1 MKLDHIAIDVK
12 DPDWYIHFFEECFGE
27 TVVKTA
33 GTKVWLKDGIQV
45 NKTEEERSCAGHV
58 AFVVDDYEE
67 CLKKIP
73 RDLPVLLISG
83 GMDPVGSFGKGPRQ
97 VAARL
102 RTAGMKKVQLNI
114 YPEDRHEVLNE
125 LNKEEVNADI
135 FSFLEDCLRLESV
148 ANNMGNA

>member
-67 CLKKIP
+67 CLKKIYKYEDVHP
-73 RDLPVLLISG
+73 SEGGYNWPCLPNGLVI
-83 GMDPVGSFGKGPRQ
+83 
-97 VAARL
+97 
-102 RTAGMKKVQLNI
+102 
-114 YPEDRHEVLNE
+114 EVL
-125 LNKEEVNADI
+125 KPWRGI
-135 FSFLEDCLRLESV
+135 RF
-148 ANNMGNA
+148 